1 MILCQAPLAD
11 EARALVAAGIRDIR
25 FPHTTDAVVARYAA
39 SLEEAREILVAAGVQ
54 FGVSGL
60 VMEW

>member
-1 MILCQAPLAD
+1 MILHQAPLAD

-25 FPHTTDAVVARYAA
+25 FPHTTEYMVSRYAA
-39 SLEEAREILVAAGVQ
+39 SLEEARDILVSAGVR

-60 VMEW
+60 VAW